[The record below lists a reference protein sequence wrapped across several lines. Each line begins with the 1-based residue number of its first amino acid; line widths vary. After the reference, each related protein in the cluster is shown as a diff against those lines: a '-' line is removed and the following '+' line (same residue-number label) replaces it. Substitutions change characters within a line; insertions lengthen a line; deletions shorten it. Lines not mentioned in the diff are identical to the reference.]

1 MKQQLT
7 QVTRMAQGVCVGAM
21 AFVLILTTSC
31 RTRDNIAENRQIL
44 HPRVLVPAPY
54 REPTIKEDPV
64 VSKWAPSPPPA
75 TQVVT
80 VQTAAPPTQPARAV
94 PTPTP
99 TPTPTSTSTP
109 TKQTTQRHGPPK
121 LEPIPAGRVLSPP
134 PRLVNDRRIIA
145 PPPKKLVKHAP
156 RVTSLPP
163 VPTVAPISYRV
174 KKGDTL
180 WDIGRM
186 YGVSMKELAAYN
198 NMNLSDTLPVKK
210 VLRVPEGGKF
220 IPAAQRS
227 TINEAPSKTANHKL
241 DRGTVTPKK
250 TKTAHRR
257 VANASIP
264 ADGKYT
270 VKKGDS
276 LWIIGR
282 RFGVS
287 VKDLM
292 GWNGLGDHDLQ
303 INDVL
308 LVRPSTLSQ
317 PRKSTPTSAPSV
329 YSSPKLT
336 PVMKLDI
343 VRDKPAATLTSA
355 PVPTP
360 ELRSMPH
367 FVDNGDTLTVIADMY
382 NSRVEWLLKA
392 NPHVKSNDDL
402 KPGMQLKVPFEQ

>member
-7 QVTRMAQGVCVGAM
+7 QVTRMAQGVFVGTM

-54 REPTIKEDPV
+54 GEPTIKTDPV
-64 VSKWAPSPPPA
+64 VSKWAPSPAPA
-75 TQVVT
+75 TPVVT
-80 VQTAAPPTQPARAV
+80 VQTAAPPVRAV
-94 PTPTP
+94 PTQIPTP
-99 TPTPTSTSTP
+99 TPAQAQTQTP

-134 PRLVNDRRIIA
+134 PRLVNDRRIVA
-145 PPPKKLVKHAP
+145 PPPRKLEKHAP
-156 RVTSLPP
+156 RVTALPP
-163 VPTVAPISYRV
+163 VPTVVPITYRV

-198 NMNLSDTLPVKK
+198 NMNLNDTLPIKK

-227 TINEAPSKTANHKL
+227 TINKAPAKTANHKL

-250 TKTAHRR
+250 TKTAPRR
-257 VANASIP
+257 VANTSIP
-264 ADGKYT
+264 AGGKYT

-292 GWNGLGDHDLQ
+292 GWNGLRDHDLQ

-317 PRKSTPTSAPSV
+317 PRKSTPTSAPAV

-336 PVMKLDI
+336 PVMKLDL
-343 VRDKPAATLTSA
+343 DLPKPAVVLTSA